1 MKYVGAACSK
11 KKRRFI
17 YCAIVAN
24 GVARAR
30 REVARCV
37 FSEKIIKSHNIMKKN
52 LVIFCD
58 CL

>member
-1 MKYVGAACSK
+1 MVLY
-11 KKRRFI
+11 
-17 YCAIVAN
+17 

-37 FSEKIIKSHNIMKKN
+37 FSEKITKSHNIMKKN

-58 CL
+58 FFFGFCDFL